1 MVMLLLAGL
10 NVWIFHSGV
19 YRRVATWDVASVPPR
34 AARVAGALSL
44 VLWICIVLSGR
55 MIAYNWFD
63 CDRQPQ
69 PPDRQFPDQLRARPI
84 GGALMSL
91 LGFFQW
97 CEQSGI
103 GDTIRQSSW
112 LFPVI
117 EAIHLLG
124 LGVIGGAVLVVDLRL
139 LGLGLRRQS
148 TAELAR
154 DAQPWLIGSLLLMM
168 TTGGLLFL
176 SESIKLY
183 YHDAFWF
190 KMASLF
196 LAIVFTFTIQRK
208 VILAGET
215 RMRPVWSKVVAL
227 VSILLWSGVGIGGRW
242 IGFS

>member
-1 MVMLLLAGL
+1 MSVLDF
-10 NVWIFHSGV
+10 FH
-19 YRRVATWDVASVPPR
+19 
-34 AARVAGALSL
+34 
-44 VLWICIVLSGR
+44 
-55 MIAYNWFD
+55 
-63 CDRQPQ
+63 
-69 PPDRQFPDQLRARPI
+69 
-84 GGALMSL
+84 
-91 LGFFQW
+91 W

-103 GDTIRQSSW
+103 GNTIRQSSW
-112 LFPVI
+112 LFPLI

-124 LGVIGGAVLVVDLRL
+124 LGLIGGAVLVVDLRL

-148 TAELAR
+148 TVQLAR

-183 YHDAFWF
+183 YHEAFWF
-190 KMASLF
+190 KMTSLL

-215 RMRPVWSKVVAL
+215 RLSPVWSKVVAL